1 MIRRQIKVFQKWVL
15 ILISAALCLLAL
27 AGPAAADDPLPLM
40 PAQYYGNVWTTEGQ
54 PVEEGIVTA
63 YINGAL
69 RSPEFPFTGGF
80 YGDPDHKKLAVT
92 GYSADRGKTVTFK
105 VEVDG
110 CLYTAQTY
118 YYGTP
123 IIVQWYDGDEEQV
136 DLLIPPPTAIKGK
149 VLLEKAQSSD
159 PDPSLAGVAVNVK
172 TGGSENI
179 VASTVTLADG
189 SYSVSP
195 PSAGSYDVC
204 FDRAD
209 ASWKEEERPVTIGS
223 GEVVTLPDVTL
234 RLGDVNNDVEIDIFD
249 LLWVAARMGLDPD
262 TDPEAMYA
270 NLINDEDVDIF
281 DLLRVAQ
288 NMGL

>member
-1 MIRRQIKVFQKWVL
+1 MNRQTKVFQKWILV
-15 ILISAALCLLAL
+15 LISAALCLLAL

-40 PAQYYGNVWTTEGQ
+40 PAQYYGSVWTTEGQ
-54 PVEEGIVTA
+54 TVEEGIVTA
-63 YINGAL
+63 YIDGAL
-69 RSPEFPFTGGF
+69 RSPEFDFTGGY
-80 YGDPDHKKLAVT
+80 YGDHDHKKLAVT
-92 GYSADRGKTVTFK
+92 GYSADAGKTVTFK
-105 VEVDG
+105 VEVNG
-110 CLYTAQTY
+110 CLYSAQTY

-123 IIVQWYDGDEEQV
+123 VTIKWYSGDVEQV
-136 DLLIPPPTAIKGK
+136 DLKIPPPTAIKGK

-204 FDRAD
+204 FDRDD
-209 ASWKEEERPVTIGS
+209 ASWKEEKRPVTVVS
-223 GEVVTLPDVTL
+223 GDVILPDVTL
-234 RLGDVNNDVEIDIFD
+234 RLGDVNNDGEIDIFD
-249 LLWVAARMGLDPD
+249 LLWIAARMGLDPD

-270 NLINDEDVDIF
+270 NIIKDEDVDIF